1 MNAWEYIVL
10 KRLVLARSMIL
21 DGVPVSDAA
30 KDCSFQD
37 YSTFYR
43 AFKQEFGISPRR
55 YRELQGGER

>member
-30 KDCSFQD
+30 KDCGFQD

-43 AFKQEFGISPRR
+43 AYTTKYGEPPSGIHRTRR
-55 YRELQGGER
+55 K